1 MNKYGIGVI
10 LAVMVVLTLA
20 LALSLRFSQATLL
33 FGFVACV
40 AAPIVVHR
48 IPDRNWSLA
57 LLFMLSIFASFP
69 FRQLYQIEG
78 FVREIP
84 IIAIYAGILWLV
96 GRGWK
101 RSWQ

>member
-1 MNKYGIGVI
+1 
-10 LAVMVVLTLA
+10 
-20 LALSLRFSQATLL
+20 
-33 FGFVACV
+33 
-40 AAPIVVHR
+40 
-48 IPDRNWSLA
+48 
-57 LLFMLSIFASFP
+57 MLSIFASFP